1 MAILKPDTTT
11 TMNGVTVNEYLL
23 TKHNPNHIAMPSASM
38 EGKII
43 GVTVHNT
50 DWISVASG
58 TTPAEQYTRATV
70 NGNMKDV
77 RVHYYVDNTCAWQNL
92 PHSLS
97 GWHAADGSGNG
108 NRRTIAIECIM
119 SSAYN
124 VTDKKSEDNCA
135 RLAAALLKKYN
146 LDINHLFTHTHWLN
160 VRDGKSGTVD
170 YLNTAKNPYKTCP
183 LYILP
188 HWSAFKAKV
197 QKYLTDAN
205 PPVKNIYRIRKSWAD
220 AKSQI
225 GAYSSLENAKKACK
239 TGYSVFDA
247 NGVNIYTSKTTAS
260 AVPFKIKVAISDLN
274 IRKGPGTNYARTKY
288 IPVGVYTIIEVQS
301 GTGSDKG
308 WGRLKSGAGW
318 ISLDFCTKV

>member
-197 QKYLTDAN
+197 QKYLTDAK
-205 PPVKNIYRIRKSWAD
+205 PIVKNIYRIRKSWAD